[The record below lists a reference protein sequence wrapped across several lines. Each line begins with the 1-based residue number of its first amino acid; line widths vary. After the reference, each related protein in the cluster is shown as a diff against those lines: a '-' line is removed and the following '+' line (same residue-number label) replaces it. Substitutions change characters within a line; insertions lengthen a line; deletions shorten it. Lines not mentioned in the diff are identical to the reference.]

1 VIGKLRRC
9 PQCRVTYEANATN
22 FYKNKAVKGGLT
34 CYCKLCQKKDKHRS
48 KAVKKKK
55 KIAKKR
61 AQVTKRCLDCRKTF
75 YRTSEFFY
83 RHKDKLDGLQSR
95 CKECDKKKATKWR
108 EDNKVQFARHQHKH
122 GKLLSS
128 IQIRTLVRDR
138 LRAMRD
144 GNNLNYSK
152 LLEQLMDF
160 YERNKQ

>member
-1 VIGKLRRC
+1 MIGKLRKCPRC
-9 PQCRVTYEANATN
+9 KTTYEANAIN
-22 FYKNKAVKGGLT
+22 FFRKKAVKGGLA
-34 CYCKLCQKKDKHRS
+34 CYCKLCDKKY
-48 KAVKKKK
+48 KKQSSVAKRKK

-75 YRTSEFFY
+75 YRTAEFFY
-83 RHKDKLDGLQSR
+83 RQQASLDGLQSK

-108 EDNKVQFARHQHKH
+108 EDNKVQFARHQRKH
-122 GKLLSS
+122 GKLLSG

-144 GNNLNYSK
+144 KNNLNYSK